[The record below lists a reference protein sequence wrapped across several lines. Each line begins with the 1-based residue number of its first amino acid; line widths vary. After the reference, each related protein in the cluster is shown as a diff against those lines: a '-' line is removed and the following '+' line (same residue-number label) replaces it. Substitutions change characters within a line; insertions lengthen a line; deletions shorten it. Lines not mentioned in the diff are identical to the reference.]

1 MLGSG
6 ALVSWQ
12 RFEYKYLID
21 GERARL
27 ASAIAAAHLVP
38 DIHADALHG
47 NEYPVYSLYLD
58 TRGLAFYGSS
68 VAGEKNRFKLRV
80 RHYEACGPAYF
91 EIKARRGDVVSKT
104 RAAVR
109 REFAE
114 RVAGSFCVVPE
125 DLVEF
130 SPEGLAAVEEF
141 CRLGASLLA
150 RPRVW
155 VQYWREA
162 YVDPRGTG
170 ARVTLDRHLMSRW
183 TTSPAPDPDGP
194 GWVALP
200 EDWVVLE
207 VKFTD
212 TYPNWA
218 REMIEA
224 LELVRTSMAK
234 YVNAVDTLARF
245 GYAMA

>member
-21 GERARL
+21 RERARL

-38 DIHADALHG
+38 DIHADTLQG

-58 TRGLAFYGSS
+58 TRGLALYGSS
-68 VAGEKNRFKLRV
+68 VAGEKNRFELRV
-80 RHYEACGPAYF
+80 RCYDARGPAYF
-91 EIKARRGDVVSKT
+91 EIKARRGDVVFKS
-104 RAAVR
+104 RAAVH

-114 RVAGSFCVVPE
+114 RVAGGFCVVRE
-125 DLVEF
+125 DLVNF
-130 SPEGLAAVEEF
+130 SPDGLATVEEF

-150 RPRVW
+150 RPTVW
-155 VQYWREA
+155 VHYRREA

-170 ARVTLDRHLMSRW
+170 ARVTLDRHLMCRW
-183 TTSPAPDPDGP
+183 TTSAAPEPDGP

-218 REMIEA
+218 REMVQA
-224 LELVRTSMAK
+224 LDLVRTSMAK

-245 GYAMA
+245 GYAVA